1 MGEQSPFSQ
10 NVCPGFGWYS
20 DDNVVDRK
28 MLGGAHAVKSYR
40 DTGGRIPDDP
50 RGGGPI
56 NCGEQRTGRCEGYDR
71 DDVSFQS
78 GTFRCLSRVAS
89 RALARR
95 RARNRSLWRSY
106 CEHDA
111 NTVAGGPAGSI
122 SIAAVADVSV
132 LMQ

>member
-1 MGEQSPFSQ
+1 
-10 NVCPGFGWYS
+10 
-20 DDNVVDRK
+20 

-40 DTGGRIPDDP
+40 DTGGRIPDNP

-56 NCGEQRTGRCEGYDR
+56 NCSEQRTGSCEGYDR

-78 GTFRCLSRVAS
+78 GTFRCLSRVSS
-89 RALARR
+89 RALVRR
-95 RARNRSLWRSY
+95 RARNRSLSRSY

>member
-1 MGEQSPFSQ
+1 M
-10 NVCPGFGWYS
+10 W
-20 DDNVVDRK
+20 
-28 MLGGAHAVKSYR
+28 GGAHAVKSHR

-56 NCGEQRTGRCEGYDR
+56 NCSEQRTGSCEGYDR
-71 DDVSFQS
+71 DDG

-132 LMQ
+132 L